1 MAAQSGWSHARYA
14 EVAVDAAVGPER
26 TFTYAIPASMHLFPG
41 QPVLVPLLSRRV
53 GGVVFALSDVSE
65 IQGIRA
71 VLDAQHPEPIL
82 APHQLELARWLS
94 RETRCSLYEAA
105 AVMLPQDFRRR
116 LVRYLSL
123 PASEELP
130 TPDSGGQDAV
140 QAESRVL
147 ELLRRRGR
155 VPQEALQRSLG
166 AAVVRAVRR
175 LVRAGLVA
183 EQWELS
189 RQAARPAFDQHLRL
203 AVSVEEAQRAAG
215 DFPLTSRR
223 LALLQQVLL
232 EETLDAAQARKE
244 FGADTVRRLV
254 DRGLLAIEA
263 QRRVRDPLADYEP
276 VAEPRLMLTAEQAD
290 AVGHIANSV
299 RSGQAHAFLLHGP
312 TGSGKTEVYLRALAA
327 CVAVGKRGMLLAPEI
342 SLTPQLVA
350 RLQSRFPGRVGL
362 LHSGLTAGQHYD
374 TWWRVREGDYDVVLG
389 TRSAVFAP
397 MPDLGLIILDEEHE
411 WTYKQAEMAP
421 RYHAR
426 ATAMTLG
433 RLTGATV
440 ALGSATPDIATYYV
454 AGRGRLG
461 LLSLHDR
468 LRPGDDGVPTPVPL
482 ADVEVVDMREELKA
496 GVRSIFSRAL
506 SDALADT
513 LQRGQQAIL
522 FLNRR
527 GSAGTVQCRSC
538 GHVLFCRSCSSP
550 LTYHAEGDRLV
561 CHQCGRRYRTGGD
574 CPQCHSPHIRYLGL
588 GTQRVVQE
596 VERTTGASVLRWDR
610 DAARERDAH
619 RVIMERF
626 SRGEAQVLVGTQMVA
641 QGLHLPNVTL
651 VGVVLADLGLYLPDF
666 RAGERAFQLL
676 CQVAGR
682 AGRGSEPGRVVVQ
695 TYTPEHYA
703 VQAGA
708 RQDYRAFFES
718 EVALRREHRNPPF
731 SRLARFSFSHTN
743 REYGASEAR
752 RFGTEL
758 QLALAQQGLTEV
770 EIVGP
775 APGYP
780 ARVRGRYR
788 WHVVLRMLPSPATDM
803 PSLLGSLPI
812 PPTWTVDVDPVTLA

>member
-1 MAAQSGWSHARYA
+1 MAAQSGWSHASYA

-26 TFTYAIPASMHLFPG
+26 TFTYAIPDAMRLFPG

-123 PASEELP
+123 PASDAP
-130 TPDSGGQDAV
+130 PSPDSEVQDTL
-140 QAESRVL
+140 QAEGRVL

-166 AAVVRAVRR
+166 GAAVRAVRR

-183 EQWELS
+183 ERWELS

-203 AVSVEEAQRAAG
+203 AVTVDEAQRAAG

-263 QRRVRDPLADYEP
+263 QRRVRDPLADYEQGP
-276 VAEPRLMLTAEQAD
+276 EPRLMLTAEQAD

-362 LHSGLTAGQHYD
+362 LHSGLTAWPALRH
-374 TWWRVREGDYDVVLG
+374 VV
-389 TRSAVFAP
+389 
-397 MPDLGLIILDEEHE
+397 
-411 WTYKQAEMAP
+411 
-421 RYHAR
+421 AR
-426 ATAMTLG
+426 A
-433 RLTGATV
+433 
-440 ALGSATPDIATYYV
+440 
-454 AGRGRLG
+454 RGRLRRG
-461 LLSLHDR
+461 AWHAQRR
-468 LRPGDDGVPTPVPL
+468 LCAHARPG
-482 ADVEVVDMREELKA
+482 
-496 GVRSIFSRAL
+496 
-506 SDALADT
+506 
-513 LQRGQQAIL
+513 
-522 FLNRR
+522 
-527 GSAGTVQCRSC
+527 
-538 GHVLFCRSCSSP
+538 
-550 LTYHAEGDRLV
+550 
-561 CHQCGRRYRTGGD
+561 
-574 CPQCHSPHIRYLGL
+574 PH
-588 GTQRVVQE
+588 
-596 VERTTGASVLRWDR
+596 
-610 DAARERDAH
+610 H
-619 RVIMERF
+619 
-626 SRGEAQVLVGTQMVA
+626 
-641 QGLHLPNVTL
+641 P
-651 VGVVLADLGLYLPDF
+651 
-666 RAGERAFQLL
+666 
-676 CQVAGR
+676 
-682 AGRGSEPGRVVVQ
+682 GRG
-695 TYTPEHYA
+695 A
-703 VQAGA
+703 
-708 RQDYRAFFES
+708 
-718 EVALRREHRNPPF
+718 
-731 SRLARFSFSHTN
+731 
-743 REYGASEAR
+743 
-752 RFGTEL
+752 
-758 QLALAQQGLTEV
+758 
-770 EIVGP
+770 
-775 APGYP
+775 
-780 ARVRGRYR
+780 
-788 WHVVLRMLPSPATDM
+788 
-803 PSLLGSLPI
+803 
-812 PPTWTVDVDPVTLA
+812 